1 MRQRPYLEIKLLTI
15 SNCTVQHITS
25 HTMGDGDF
33 EKDIK
38 KLRVTEITLRW
49 TELEKIND
57 WVAAVRD
64 TALKVENAYWLLKF
78 GVGAVSALID
88 HVGWCGLI
96 DRVHLFNKWSSDDDI
111 YDYVRSTQPFII
123 QGDLTTENLLYYR
136 QPAHYSQMLLKMMWS
151 SVDSEIQTHIRALQ
165 PCEASELLHFII
177 NVKSFKGIYICKAKA
192 QLARRCK
199 NVLRG
204 SEYHQDLADLTDYAS
219 KLWHRH
225 KNEPGLFGGTI
236 RDTLLLAH
244 RFQPS
249 EEFERLVDDKH
260 DMETSFIVSGNAKVE
275 NRVEKAIFAAKFRIA
290 YRELL
295 GLFPPVVVRYSL
307 TQGQPS
313 TVLPGPVETSFR
325 FCCNDSQGS
334 KDLLGDHKTNYP
346 VSICNNKNLL
356 HQLHPVDEPTQ
367 VCCENLFFD
376 VDSVGKV
383 YIGDDAEGQPLWIE
397 NVYYVPGIPL
407 NVIVYY
413 HNGPW
418 LVREITDDKLPY
430 RPLLTSGTV
439 TNNDCHMIQYDFAG
453 CPRITFPAYKP
464 VWQPQ
469 MLTKDESA
477 EWKVKLRASKQKVD
491 YLALRGLL
499 GNGLVV

>member
-1 MRQRPYLEIKLLTI
+1 
-15 SNCTVQHITS
+15 
-25 HTMGDGDF
+25 MGDGDF

-38 KLRVTEITLRW
+38 KLRQTEIVLRW
-49 TELEKIND
+49 TELEKISD

-123 QGDLTTENLLYYR
+123 HGDLTTENLLYYR
-136 QPAHYSQMLLKMMWS
+136 QPAHYSQMLLKMMWL

-165 PCEASELLHFII
+165 PSEASELLHFII

-225 KNEPGLFGGTI
+225 KDEPELFGSTI
-236 RDTLLLAH
+236 RDTLIQAH
-244 RFQPS
+244 RFRPANAGSDTETSLEQ
-249 EEFERLVDDKH
+249 FERLIDDKH
-260 DMETSFIVSGNAKVE
+260 EMETSFIVSGQTRVD
-275 NRVEKAIFAAKFRIA
+275 NRVEKAIYAAKYRLA

-295 GLFPPVVVRYSL
+295 GLFPPVVIRYSI
-307 TQGQPS
+307 TKGKTP
-313 TVLPGPVETSFR
+313 TILPGPVETSFR

-334 KDLLGDHKTNYP
+334 KDLSWGVEPEAKTNYP
-346 VSICNNKNLL
+346 VSICNNKDMIHELRDLN
-356 HQLHPVDEPTQ
+356 EPAQ
-367 VCCENLFFD
+367 ICCENLYFD
-376 VDSVGKV
+376 VESVGKV
-383 YIGDDAEGQPLWIE
+383 YVGDDKDGSPLWIE

-413 HNGPW
+413 HDGPW
-418 LVREITDDKLPY
+418 IVREITDDNLAY
-430 RPLLTSGTV
+430 RPLLTSGTKI
-439 TNNDCHMIQYDFAG
+439 NEDCHQIQYDFAG
-453 CPRITFPAYKP
+453 CPRITFPTYKP

-469 MLTKDESA
+469 QLSREEAA
-477 EWKVKLRASKQKVD
+477 EWKDKLGASKQKVD
-491 YLALRGLL
+491 YLAARGLL
-499 GNGLVV
+499 GAGLVV